1 MLSCC
6 RESALRQCFR
16 EIRISTN
23 QLPQVVSLCYDHRKR
38 LWDGDFMRMHDENAS
53 FRFNQ
58 KGLKKFLGDLEC
70 DIMEL
75 AWKLANPTVTVREIY
90 DTLRKRREIA
100 YTTVMTTMVRL
111 SEKGLLKIVDKAG
124 LANCYSPE
132 TNREQFIARSVEHVL
147 EVFLDEFPMESR
159 HFIEKYEKKA
169 AKKSSRRK

>member
-1 MLSCC
+1 M
-6 RESALRQCFR
+6 
-16 EIRISTN
+16 RI
-23 QLPQVVSLCYDHRKR
+23 
-38 LWDGDFMRMHDENAS
+38 HDENAS

-75 AWKLANPTVTVREIY
+75 AWKLANPTVTVREVY
-90 DTLRKRREIA
+90 DALRKRRDIA

-132 TNREQFIARSVEHVL
+132 NDREEFISNSVDHVL
-147 EVFLDEFPMESR
+147 ETFFDEFPTECKSFLER
-159 HFIEKYEKKA
+159 YEKKG
-169 AKKSSRRK
+169 AKKSAAKRR